1 MKNEKDTKRAIN
13 LWEGSNARLQN
24 EIMDRGTQ
32 KTDGS
37 LLSVCSLFPAWEYT
51 IYVCLLLAAHWTH
64 LLTLGTWKCVP
75 TRQQEDGLYT
85 GKALA
90 VQSEQAE
97 EAPFMECAQAVGS
110 TLPGRPEQEFWGQT
124 TWFEYWPTT
133 TYGGNPDSL
142 WASVS

>member
-1 MKNEKDTKRAIN
+1 MPVYRMR
-13 LWEGSNARLQN
+13 LWTGGHRKLMAPFSLCAHSSLHGS
-24 EIMDRGTQ
+24 I
-32 KTDGS
+32 
-37 LLSVCSLFPAWEYT
+37 LF

-142 WASVS
+142 